1 MSVRLRQFSALEAV
15 LWLVALGGSLF
26 LIGACRTQQAAEYR
40 PTATVKDIMDA
51 IVDPS
56 ADVLWESVATTITA
70 AGTEQRAPQTDEEW
84 ANLRRR
90 TVQLIEATNLLLI
103 PGRHVARPG
112 EKAEDPKI
120 QLGPEQ
126 IEALINEDRQMWTT
140 RAHGL
145 HDAAL
150 VAQKAIEAR
159 NAEALLD
166 AGDVLD
172 KACENCHITY
182 WYPRNPAASKL
193 P

>member
-1 MSVRLRQFSALEAV
+1 MHAIRVSV
-15 LWLVALGGSLF
+15 LVGSL
-26 LIGACRTQQAAEYR
+26 LLVGACRAQQPADYR
-40 PTATVKDIMDA
+40 PTATVKDIMDS

-56 ADVLWESVATTITA
+56 ADALWDSVGTTISA
-70 AGTEQRAPQTDEEW
+70 AGTEQRAPHTDEEW

-103 PGRHVARPG
+103 PGRHVARPR

-120 QLGPEQ
+120 QLAPEQ
-126 IEALINEDRQMWTT
+126 IEALINEDRQAWTR

-145 HDAAL
+145 HDAA
-150 VAQKAIEAR
+150 VEAQKAIEAR

-172 KACENCHITY
+172 KACENCHLTY
-182 WYPRNPAASKL
+182 WYPRKPAAATSK
-193 P
+193 

>member
-1 MSVRLRQFSALEAV
+1 MRTFLRLFV
-15 LWLVALGGSLF
+15 LAASLLLV
-26 LIGACRTQQAAEYR
+26 GACRAQPPPEYR
-40 PTATVKDIMDA
+40 PTATVKDIMDS

-56 ADVLWESVATTITA
+56 ADVLWDSVATIITA

-120 QLGPEQ
+120 QLAPEQ
-126 IEALINEDRQMWTT
+126 IEALINQDRQLWTS

-145 HDAAL
+145 HDAAME
-150 VAQKAIEAR
+150 AQKAIEAR
-159 NAEALLD
+159 NADALLD
-166 AGDVLD
+166 AGDGLD
-172 KACENCHITY
+172 KACENCHLVY
-182 WYPRNPAASKL
+182 WYPRKPAAATSK
-193 P
+193 

>member
-1 MSVRLRQFSALEAV
+1 MRIF
-15 LWLVALGGSLF
+15 LWLVVLGGSLC
-26 LIGACRTQQAAEYR
+26 LIGACRAQQPADYR
-40 PTATVKDIMDA
+40 PTATVKDIMDS

-56 ADVLWESVATTITA
+56 ADVLWESVATIITA

-84 ANLRRR
+84 VNLRRR

-126 IEALINEDRQMWTT
+126 IEALINEDRQQWTS

-172 KACENCHITY
+172 KACENCHLIY
-182 WYPRNPAASKL
+182 WYPRKPAAPRSQ
-193 P
+193 

>member
-1 MSVRLRQFSALEAV
+1 MRTLF
-15 LWLVALGGSLF
+15 WLFVLGGSLC
-26 LIGACRTQQAAEYR
+26 LISACRAPQTEYR
-40 PTATVKDIMDA
+40 PTATVKDIMDS

-56 ADVLWESVATTITA
+56 ADVLWEAVATTITA

-84 ANLRRR
+84 VNLRRR

-126 IEALINEDRQMWTT
+126 IEALINEDRQQWTT

-182 WYPRNPAASKL
+182 WYPRKPAAAPSR
-193 P
+193 

>member
-1 MSVRLRQFSALEAV
+1 MHAIRVSV
-15 LWLVALGGSLF
+15 LVGSL
-26 LIGACRTQQAAEYR
+26 LPVGACRAQQPADYR
-40 PTATVKDIMDA
+40 PTATVKDIMDS

-56 ADVLWESVATTITA
+56 ADALWDSVGTAISA
-70 AGTEQRAPQTDEEW
+70 AGTEQRAPHTDEEW

-120 QLGPEQ
+120 QLAPEQ
-126 IEALINEDRQMWTT
+126 IEALINEDRQAWTR

-145 HDAAL
+145 HDAA
-150 VAQKAIEAR
+150 VEAQKAIEAR

-172 KACENCHITY
+172 KACENCHLTY
-182 WYPRNPAASKL
+182 WYPRKPAAATSK
-193 P
+193 

>member
-1 MSVRLRQFSALEAV
+1 MHAIRVSV
-15 LWLVALGGSLF
+15 LVGSL
-26 LIGACRTQQAAEYR
+26 LLVGACRAQQPADYR
-40 PTATVKDIMDA
+40 PTATVKDIMDS

-56 ADVLWESVATTITA
+56 ADALWDSVGTTISA
-70 AGTEQRAPQTDEEW
+70 AGTQQRAPHTDEEW

-120 QLGPEQ
+120 QLAPEQ
-126 IEALINEDRQMWTT
+126 IEALINEDRQAWTR

-145 HDAAL
+145 HDAA
-150 VAQKAIEAR
+150 VEAQKAIEAR

-172 KACENCHITY
+172 KACENCHLTY
-182 WYPRNPAASKL
+182 WYPRKPAAATSK
-193 P
+193 

>member
-1 MSVRLRQFSALEAV
+1 MSVRLRQLSALEAV
-15 LWLVALGGSLF
+15 LWLVLLGGSLC
-26 LIGACRTQQAAEYR
+26 LIGACRAPQPEYR
-40 PTATVKDIMDA
+40 PTATVKDIMDS

-56 ADVLWESVATTITA
+56 ADVLWEAVATTISA

-84 ANLRRR
+84 VNLRRR

-126 IEALINEDRQMWTT
+126 IETLINEDRQQWTS

-150 VAQKAIEAR
+150 VAQQAIEAR

-182 WYPRNPAASKL
+182 WYPRKPAAAPSR
-193 P
+193 

>member
-1 MSVRLRQFSALEAV
+1 MRTFFRLV
-15 LWLVALGGSLF
+15 LLGGSLC
-26 LIGACRTQQAAEYR
+26 LIGACRAPQAEYR
-40 PTATVKDIMDA
+40 PTATVKDIMDS

-56 ADVLWESVATTITA
+56 ADVLWEAVATTITA

-84 ANLRRR
+84 VNLRRR

-126 IEALINEDRQMWTT
+126 IEALINEDRQQWTS

-150 VAQKAIEAR
+150 VAQQAIEAR

-172 KACENCHITY
+172 KACESCHITY
-182 WYPRNPAASKL
+182 WYPRKPAAAPSR
-193 P
+193 